1 MGLFIITTFPRFE
14 GLPARFVNGPDLH
27 LQEGRFTPWVT
38 LLKDFHDTALSTGSP
53 FSSTFTVLTCESAR
67 TVTGSMAQANNSRVE
82 PASTDMSMTG
92 C

>member
-1 MGLFIITTFPRFE
+1 
-14 GLPARFVNGPDLH
+14 
-27 LQEGRFTPWVT
+27 
-38 LLKDFHDTALSTGSP
+38 LKDFHDTALSTGSP